1 MPKKCTQPPISLL
14 WLVTFYLHL
23 PLQLCYYIISTII
36 ILQYCIVQGLMPA
49 IFWECL
55 TGLQKYLM
63 IIPITTKFAKWL
75 FEKKHQR
82 IVQTSSGFDFSLTFK
97 KTTPQPFV
105 DGNLA
110 MKWATTF
117 RGINNWFLVFNFSP
131 KKYRQALYS
140 FGIF

>member
-1 MPKKCTQPPISLL
+1 
-14 WLVTFYLHL
+14 
-23 PLQLCYYIISTII
+23 
-36 ILQYCIVQGLMPA
+36 MPA

-55 TGLQKYLM
+55 TGLQKNLM

-75 FEKKHQR
+75 FEKKHTRELFKRQVACR
-82 IVQTSSGFDFSLTFK
+82 LFDFSLTFK